1 MVRPLCILFPGA
13 VYYVMARGNHCQP
26 IFRDHQDRPSPR
38 SYGPT
43 SRRRWLGTLGEACVK
58 TGWSVHAFV
67 LMGNHYHLLLETPEP
82 NLVAGIKC
90 TAGPRR
96 GGGRAFADAGTEG
109 VGPERRGTPC
119 AAQRGG
125 GEGGPGL
132 VVAAADDGD
141 AALGG
146 GAAGPGPLYAGD
158 PGGEPGRAQPVAAGG
173 PASRLLAAEGRP
185 GDAVSMQKCH
195 YSRTDPLTKTSNRRA
210 TGPARPPISRA
221 DPLRKRTLR
230 PCCLSGHN
238 PWCRL

>member
-67 LMGNHYHLLLETPEP
+67 LMGNHYHLLLETPEANP
-82 NLVAGIKC
+82 VAGMKC

-96 GGGRAFADAGTEG
+96 GGGRVGADAGTGG

-119 AAQRGG
+119 AAQRRG
-125 GEGGPGL
+125 GEGGTGL

-146 GAAGPGPLYAGD
+146 GKVGHGPLYAS
-158 PGGEPGRAQPVAAGG
+158 G
-173 PASRLLAAEGRP
+173 PASRLLAAIGRP
-185 GDAVSMQKCH
+185 GDAVSTPNCH
-195 YSRTDPLTKTSNRRA
+195 YSRTDPFIQVPDRPQRQAELLRLY
-210 TGPARPPISRA
+210 GP
-221 DPLRKRTLR
+221 
-230 PCCLSGHN
+230 G
-238 PWCRL
+238 